1 MLPLRQPQAKPRR
14 AETPARKHIAR
25 WSYAITV
32 ALPTFLVVLFGSM
45 STPLLPDLSN
55 LVFDWYQRLAPRAWD
70 PQSPV
75 RIVAI
80 DDESLARIG
89 QWPWPRSTLGQIV
102 RKLGDLGATI
112 VAVDIVFAEPDSSS
126 PQQAIRSLPASSA
139 RAQLDRDL
147 PTSQSNDIQLAEAGG
162 AIPSVLGTILTQGSL
177 EVDYPVK
184 SGIATAGDDPRPFLA
199 HFSGA
204 VVPLPILSAKGAGLG
219 ALNWLPDRDQVVR
232 RVPLLLALG
241 DKIVPSFA
249 LETVR
254 VLQDASTIV
263 VRASNASGQSAYG
276 AHSGVNT
283 IKVGELEIPTDARA
297 EMRVRYTPTEPG
309 RFVSAWKLLAGTLDR
324 YDIAGRVVV
333 LGVSAAGLADQR
345 ATPVDPSVPGAEIH
359 AQVLEEMIAGAWLAR
374 PDWAAGAELLLTL
387 LLTLAIAV
395 ALPRV
400 NALASAVGASL
411 MLAALAWASW
421 QAFSAH
427 GMLLDPV
434 LPGLSVALTYGSGVV
449 WLYRDEQR
457 RRRLVREAFGRYV
470 SPAVVARL
478 AEDPAKL
485 VLGGESRV
493 LTIMFC
499 DVRGFTAIAERLDP
513 QGLTRFMNEYLTPM
527 TDAVLAQGGTLDKY
541 IGDALMAFWNAP
553 LDDADHARHAARA
566 ALAMVGELV
575 SLNRRWRE
583 RAQAFGASHSGVK
596 FGIGL
601 ATGECCVGNFGSI
614 HRFDYSVLGDHV
626 NLASRL
632 EAATKLYAV
641 DILAS
646 AATRDLAPDLAWLE
660 VDAARVKGK
669 TEVTRIHVLAG
680 DARER
685 QSAAFAA
692 LADIHERMLAA
703 YRGGNF
709 APAVELAA
717 QARGL
722 APPQLH
728 ELYGFYERRC
738 RRLEQARPVGWS
750 PITDLSAA
758 AMPVEI

>member
-1 MLPLRQPQAKPRR
+1 MLPFRQPEAKPHLTR
-14 AETPARKHIAR
+14 AGARGSIAH
-25 WSYAITV
+25 WSYAVTV
-32 ALPTFLVVLFGSM
+32 AVPTLLVVLFGSM
-45 STPLLPDLSN
+45 ITPLLPDLSN

-75 RIVAI
+75 RVVAI

-102 RKLGDLGATI
+102 RRLGDLGAAI
-112 VAVDIVFAEPDSSS
+112 VAVDIVFAEPDSSGS
-126 PQQAIRSLPASSA
+126 QPVIRSLPASTA
-139 RAQLDRDL
+139 RTEPERDSGADR
-147 PTSQSNDIQLAEAGG
+147 SNDIQLAEAGA
-162 AIPSVLGTILTQGSL
+162 AIPSVLGTILTQGRL
-177 EVDYPVK
+177 DVDYPIK

-219 ALNWLPDRDQVVR
+219 ALNWLPGRDQIVR
-232 RVPLLLALG
+232 RVPLIMGLG

-249 LETVR
+249 LEIVR

-263 VRASNASGQSAYG
+263 VRASNASGQSAFG

-297 EMRVRYTPTEPG
+297 EMRVRYTPSEPG
-309 RFVSAWKLLAGTLDR
+309 RFVPAWKVLAGTVDR
-324 YDIAGRVVV
+324 NDIAGRVVV

-359 AQVLEEMIAGAWLAR
+359 AQVLEQMIAGTWLAR
-374 PDWAAGAELLLTL
+374 PDWAAGAELVLTL
-387 LLTLAIAV
+387 LLALAV
-395 ALPRV
+395 ALALPRL

-411 MLAALAWASW
+411 VLAALAWASW

-427 GMLLDPV
+427 GMLLDPIA
-434 LPGLSVALTYGSGVV
+434 PGLSVALTYGAGVI
-449 WLYRDEQR
+449 WLYRDEQQ

-478 AEDPAKL
+478 AEDPSKL

-527 TDAVLAQGGTLDKY
+527 TDAVLAQGGTIDKY

-566 ALAMVGELV
+566 ALAMVDELV
-575 SLNRRWRE
+575 SLNRRWHE
-583 RAQAFGASHSGVK
+583 RAESFGASHPGVR

-646 AATRDLAPDLAWLE
+646 EATRELAPDLAWLE
-660 VDAARVKGK
+660 VDAVRVKGK
-669 TEVTRIHVLAG
+669 SEVTRIYALAG

-685 QSAAFAA
+685 QNAAFAA
-692 LADIHERMLAA
+692 LVDIHESMLAA
-703 YRGGNF
+703 YRSGNF
-709 APAVELAA
+709 ASAAALAA
-717 QARGL
+717 QACGV
-722 APPQLH
+722 APPRLH

-738 RRLEQARPVGWS
+738 RRLAQARPAAWS
-750 PITDLSAA
+750 PVSDLSPP
-758 AMPVEI
+758 AMPAEI